1 MLLLDTGAWLA
12 WTSAPAKLSQKA
24 MRAITDEEKD
34 RGVVV
39 SAVSVWEVALK
50 AAAGKLE
57 LDRDVRQW
65 VTFASSYPGL
75 TVLPIEPADTL
86 ESTALPGDFQ
96 GDPIDR
102 VLVALARRLDCPIV
116 TSDKAIR
123 AYRHVHTIW

>member
-24 MRAITDEEKD
+24 MRAITDAEKD

-39 SAVSVWEVALK
+39 SALSVWEVALK
-50 AAAGKLE
+50 VAAGKLE
-57 LDRDVRQW
+57 IDRDVRQW

-75 TVLPIEPADTL
+75 TVLPIDPADTL

>member
-24 MRAITDEEKD
+24 IRAITDAEKG

-39 SAVSVWEVALK
+39 SALSVWEVALK
-50 AAAGKLE
+50 VAAGKLE

-75 TVLPIEPADTL
+75 TVLPVDPADTL

-102 VLVALARRLDCPIV
+102 VIVALARRLDCPIV
-116 TSDKAIR
+116 TGDKAIR

>member
-24 MRAITDEEKD
+24 IRAITDAEKD

-39 SAVSVWEVALK
+39 SALSVWEVALK
-50 AAAGKLE
+50 VAAGKLE
-57 LDRDVRQW
+57 IDRDVRQW

-75 TVLPIEPADTL
+75 TVLPIDPADTL